1 MNGVLDPE
9 ESRQMAEALAAIR
22 TKLAQMRLESDA
34 SLARLSAIRPAA
46 DLSAAERDEL
56 RARVERE
63 TAP

>member
-1 MNGVLDPE
+1 VNGVLDPE
-9 ESRQMAEALAAIR
+9 ESRQMADALAAIR
-22 TKLAQMRLESDA
+22 AKLAKMRLESDA
-34 SLARLSAIRPAA
+34 SLARLSAIRRAA